1 MSETGLARYAP
12 LAGLAFV
19 VLTVAAFV
27 IVGDTPDNDST
38 TVKVFNFWKDHK
50 DEGFISSI
58 VGAVAALALA
68 WFAGSLRAH
77 LARFEPAA
85 NRLANV
91 SFGGGLIAAT
101 GILIALNLQFAIV
114 DTVGDVPPVVT
125 QTLFV
130 LSDDFFMPIVGG
142 LALMLI
148 AAGIVGVRHAALPG
162 WIAWSGIVVAIAGLV
177 LPFPVVLLVLVWE
190 AVVSVWLFTRQGEPV
205 SPAAAPAT

>member
-1 MSETGLARYAP
+1 MSNSGLARYAP

-38 TVKVFNFWKDHK
+38 TLKVVTFWTDHK

-58 VGAVAALALA
+58 VGALAGLSLA
-68 WFAGSLRAH
+68 WFAGSLRSH
-77 LARFEPAA
+77 LARFEPGA

-91 SFGGGLIAAT
+91 SFGGGLIAAA

-142 LALMLI
+142 LALMLV
-148 AAGIVGVRHAALPG
+148 AAGIVGVRHAAFPAWL
-162 WIAWSGIVVAIAGLV
+162 AWSGIVVAIAGLV
-177 LPFPVVLLVLVWE
+177 LPFPVVLVILLWE

>member
-1 MSETGLARYAP
+1 MSSSGLARYAP

-19 VLTVAAFV
+19 VLTVVAFL
-27 IVGDTPDNDST
+27 IVGDTPDTDAT
-38 TVKVFNFWKDHK
+38 TAKVVAFWHSNK

-58 VGAVAALALA
+58 IGALAGLALA

-91 SFGGGLIAAT
+91 SFGGGLIAAA
-101 GILIALNLQFAIV
+101 GILIALNLQFAVV

-142 LALMLI
+142 LAVMLT
-148 AAGIVGVRHAALPG
+148 AAGIVGLRHGAFPG
-162 WIAWSGIVVAIAGLV
+162 WLAWAGIVLAIAGLV
-177 LPFPVVLLVLVWE
+177 LPFPVVLVILLW
-190 AVVSVWLFTRQGEPV
+190 AAFVSVWLFMRPDEAIPV
-205 SPAAAPAT
+205 APAPVT

>member
-1 MSETGLARYAP
+1 MSDSGLARYAP

-38 TVKVFNFWKDHK
+38 TLKVLTFWNDHK

-58 VGAVAALALA
+58 LGALAGLSLA
-68 WFAGSLRAH
+68 WFAGSLRSH
-77 LARFEPAA
+77 LARFEPAS

-91 SFGGGLIAAT
+91 SFGGGLIAAS

-148 AAGIVGVRHAALPG
+148 AAGIVGVRHGAFPG
-162 WIAWSGIVVAIAGLV
+162 WLAWSGIIVAIAGLV
-177 LPFPVVLLVLVWE
+177 LPFPVVLVILLWE
-190 AVVSVWLFTRQGEPV
+190 AVVSVWLFIRSDDAAPV
-205 SPAAAPAT
+205 TPAPAT